1 MIILDTILDDFIKE
15 ERLSGDYRE
24 RAALYFV
31 PLAGQIM
38 RWKKEDVLCVGL
50 NGAQGSGKSTLAR
63 FLKRYLEQQ
72 EGWSVAII
80 SLDDLYLTRAERQAL
95 ATQVHPLL
103 ATRGVPGTHDIEAG
117 IAFMESCLD
126 GKWAEA
132 ICPRFEKETDERAP
146 QETWFTL
153 DRAPDLILFEGWCV
167 GAQAE
172 PEEALV
178 EPINQLE
185 REEDPDGIWRYYVN
199 RMLAEA
205 YPKLFTYFSHW
216 IVLQPHTFES
226 VQQNRLLQERKLRE
240 RILERGG
247 NSTGIMDDEQVV
259 RFVAHYERLTRWM
272 WHEFPQRANVTLHL
286 SDNHAIDR
294 VVHA

>member
-1 MIILDTILDDFIKE
+1 MIILDTILDNFIKE
-15 ERLSGDYRE
+15 EHLSGDYRE

-31 PLAGQIM
+31 PLARQIM
-38 RWKKEDVLCVGL
+38 RWKKDDALCVGI

-63 FLKRYLEQQ
+63 FIKRYLEQQ

-80 SLDDLYLTRAERQAL
+80 SLDDLYLTQAERQGL
-95 ATQVHPLL
+95 AAQIHPLL
-103 ATRGVPGTHDIEAG
+103 STRGVPGTHDIDAG
-117 IAFMESCLD
+117 VAFMQACL
-126 GKWAEA
+126 GGHWAQA
-132 ICPRFEKETDERAP
+132 ICPRFEKERDDRAP
-146 QETWFTL
+146 RETWLSL
-153 DRAPDLILFEGWCV
+153 DKAPDLILFEGWCV

-172 PEEALV
+172 PAAALV

-185 REEDPDGIWRYYVN
+185 REEDPQGIWRNYVN
-199 RMLAEA
+199 RMLAEV
-205 YPKLFTYFSHW
+205 YPRLFAYFSHW

-240 RILERGG
+240 RMNEHGTDAKGL
-247 NSTGIMDDEQVV
+247 MDDVQVV

-272 WHEFPQRANVTLHL
+272 WHEFPQRAHVTLHL